1 MTKEI
6 ILIDCDQCLLN
17 YNQRVADI
25 YEEVFGVKPNI
36 KDANA
41 FKAHNVYDFSI
52 LNKKQLEEFQKACS
66 GARLWSKM
74 PAMDGALEFVNQ
86 HKNDF
91 EFIVLT
97 RMVEEFKNVRHENL
111 TEIGFDIKDVWA
123 VPRVATENPKEKLAR
138 ETGAVFFV
146 DDLVKNF
153 EGIHD
158 IPTKMVFI
166 DHKYTDGANDKRDGI
181 RLDYTVSSFKELSDT
196 IITPYLEDK
205 NRIISRRRFK

>member
-17 YNQRVADI
+17 YNQRVANI
-25 YEEVFGVKPNI
+25 YEELFNTKPVI
-36 KDANA
+36 KDATA
-41 FKAHNVYDFSI
+41 FKATNIYDFSV
-52 LNKKQLEEFQKACS
+52 LKKAELEAFQKACS
-66 GARLWSKM
+66 GANLWSKM

-97 RMVEEFKNVRHENL
+97 RMVEEFKDIRHQNL
-111 TEIGFDIKDVWA
+111 TELGFEIKDVWA

-138 ETGAVFFV
+138 ETGAVFFI

-166 DHKYTDGANDKRDGI
+166 DHKYTDGAN
-181 RLDYTVSSFKELSDT
+181 YTVSSFKELTDT
-196 IITPYLEDK
+196 IVTPYLEDK
-205 NRIISRRRFK
+205 NRIVPRRRFK